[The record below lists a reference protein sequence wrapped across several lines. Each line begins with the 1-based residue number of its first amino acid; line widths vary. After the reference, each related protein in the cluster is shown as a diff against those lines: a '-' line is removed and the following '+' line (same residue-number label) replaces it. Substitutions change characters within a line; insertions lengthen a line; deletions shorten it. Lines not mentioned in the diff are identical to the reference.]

1 MGLTNVMNRIC
12 LNGRAVA
19 SSMHFFVLPKMFL
32 IFLFKDF
39 LSYVPAPEQRDEI
52 RKSDVNV
59 SESGVAVPKQLI
71 VVVTRFGRPLLKR
84 GRTFSYIRVRS
95 QLAPGPAVWPPRRDF
110 IKQLSNMWKPGEER
124 GAGRRAEP
132 AGCLIQLVGRGM
144 DSKPFRTE
152 GGKGTVTEGS
162 HLPQGSRQG
171 DSSR

>member
-71 VVVTRFGRPLLKR
+71 VVVTRFGRPLVKEGVRSLV
-84 GRTFSYIRVRS
+84 FRVRS
-95 QLAPGPAVWPPRRDF
+95 QAAGPDKDSDSESGAWAAAKFWNIFVPVYPPCE
-110 IKQLSNMWKPGEER
+110 QT
-124 GAGRRAEP
+124 A
-132 AGCLIQLVGRGM
+132 Q
-144 DSKPFRTE
+144 
-152 GGKGTVTEGS
+152 
-162 HLPQGSRQG
+162 
-171 DSSR
+171 